1 MLLAFFDLE
10 SRVLPVANAGAGR
23 TFLGRPMGSAGR
35 HECRRELAGSGLP
48 RCLVNADAQSRARDV
63 EELLDVDV
71 FPLCNSLDAASVEAE
86 SVEVRDG
93 DFLVL
98 GSHSTWA
105 HLACDEAVQAVN
117 GWMREQ
123 GPERL
128 SRDGRRPQ
136 DHFLDFPRKNAI
148 IDR

>member
-1 MLLAFFDLE
+1 MRHISTQAHTQSITIDAACV
-10 SRVLPVANAGAGR
+10 SRFRVARAACRQRRRGPYVLGPSRGQR
-23 TFLGRPMGSAGR
+23 RPTR
-35 HECRRELAGSGLP
+35 
-48 RCLVNADAQSRARDV
+48 VSRARRV
-63 EELLDVDV
+63 
-71 FPLCNSLDAASVEAE
+71 PLRGSLDAASVEAE

-105 HLACDEAVQAVN
+105 HLAGDEAVQAVN

-128 SRDGRRPQ
+128 SRDGRGAGP
-136 DHFLDFPRKNAI
+136 FP
-148 IDR
+148 

>member
-1 MLLAFFDLE
+1 
-10 SRVLPVANAGAGR
+10 VLPVANAGAGR
-23 TFLGRPMGSAGR
+23 TLSGRPVGSAGR
-35 HECRRELAGSGLP
+35 HECRELAGSGLP
-48 RCLVNADAQSRARDV
+48 RCLVRADAQSRAWDV
-63 EELLDVDV
+63 EELVNADV
-71 FPLCNSLDAASVEAE
+71 FPLRGSLDAASVEAE
-86 SVEVRDG
+86 SVGVRDG

-136 DHFLDFPRKNAI
+136 DCFLDFPWKNAI
-148 IDR
+148 IDL

>member
-1 MLLAFFDLE
+1 
-10 SRVLPVANAGAGR
+10 VLPVANAGAGR
-23 TFLGRPMGSAGR
+23 TFLGRPVGSAGR
-35 HECRRELAGSGLP
+35 HECQELAGSGVL
-48 RCLVNADAQSRARDV
+48 RYLVKADAQSRAWDV
-63 EELLDVDV
+63 EELVDADV
-71 FPLCNSLDAASVEAE
+71 FPLRGSLDAASVEAE

-128 SRDGRRPQ
+128 
-136 DHFLDFPRKNAI
+136 A
-148 IDR
+148 

>member
-1 MLLAFFDLE
+1 
-10 SRVLPVANAGAGR
+10 VLPVANAGAGR
-23 TFLGRPMGSAGR
+23 TFLGCLVGSAGR
-35 HECRRELAGSGLP
+35 HECRELAWSGLP
-48 RCLVNADAQSRARDV
+48 RYLVKADAPSRARDV
-63 EELLDVDV
+63 EEFVNVDV
-71 FPLCNSLDAASVEAE
+71 FPFRGSLDAASVEAE

-128 SRDGRRPQ
+128 
-136 DHFLDFPRKNAI
+136 A
-148 IDR
+148 